1 MLKKWLQN
9 PVVLLVFTLLVLSFI
24 FSLRKNLT
32 RLTLSEHNLEILKSE
47 VGQLET
53 EVEQKQYQLETAQQ
67 PLAKEKIARN
77 ELLLKREGEY
87 VIQLPDIKL
96 ESEKQPPESKPTA
109 WQQWRQLLL

>member
-9 PVVLLVFTLLVLSFI
+9 PVVLLIFTLLALSFV

-32 RLTLSEHNLEILKSE
+32 RLTLSEYNLDILKSE
-47 VGQLET
+47 VDKLET

-87 VIQLPDIKL
+87 VIQLPDIELK
-96 ESEKQPPESKPTA
+96 SKQQPIKNKPTA